1 MFHDYSL
8 ISYSYPM
15 YINTY
20 CHAHIAVA
28 LSCCLA
34 AGLEAWEFLPS
45 MKHGALGGKNLEIKE
60 VPSGK
65 LT

>member
-1 MFHDYSL
+1 
-8 ISYSYPM
+8 M